1 LCNSGNSFKAQR
13 SARETHD
20 GNWAKFVEGWAKSVE
35 IHSTLPS
42 KGGSTGSALAPQ
54 FEDMM
59 PHAATSAAAGFDSK
73 VILVNK
79 SWRYTVPQQKGD
91 FDYICSFHPTTM
103 TAKLQVR

>member
-1 LCNSGNSFKAQR
+1 
-13 SARETHD
+13 
-20 GNWAKFVEGWAKSVE
+20 
-35 IHSTLPS
+35 
-42 KGGSTGSALAPQ
+42 
-54 FEDMM
+54 M